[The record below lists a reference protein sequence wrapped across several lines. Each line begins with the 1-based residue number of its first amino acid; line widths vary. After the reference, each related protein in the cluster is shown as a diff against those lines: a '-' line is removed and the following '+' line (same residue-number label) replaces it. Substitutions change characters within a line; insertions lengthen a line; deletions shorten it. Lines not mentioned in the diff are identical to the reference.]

1 MIAAD
6 IIFENA
12 ILMDGN
18 VSFDSQELDRDGVD
32 VAENY
37 IQLLIASDSIKL
49 LCSFTQLDLVVY
61 LKNGH
66 FNRPLNNGF
75 KNNFNVLTPFAKYF
89 LELGVRT
96 SALVSFDGD
105 GTMCFVIPVIL
116 NNELIGC
123 EFFGS
128 FEISDSTSLSPTKTS
143 TLDTET
149 LKNALKWACSVGSQH
164 LRRACASAEAPQRKL
179 NQTPYYYIAH
189 VVHNEQ
195 YHEFLENLYNPCYEY
210 DFVTGL
216 WECSRKVKTLLGI
229 DDNYRND
236 FAGLLNLFARESKVE
251 AYKYFTDIL
260 RGRFDELHIDLKI
273 IRPNDGESRWIQIN
287 GSFLTDTDGEVM
299 KVFGSVSDITLYKE
313 TLSRLR
319 AEIDQRSKLMSIIGH
334 DLRNPFNAILG
345 FADMLDTV
353 LKQKRYDDALEYA
366 RIMRDSAS
374 QGYELLVNILEY
386 SKCVTGRLKM
396 DITNFDLNDVAESA
410 ISLVRL
416 MTDHKNITV
425 VNNVKSGTVVSGDS
439 TMISTVMR
447 NLISNAVK
455 FCYEGGQ
462 IGIDVEDVED
472 KGKRISVWDTGVV
485 IPTKTI
491 MHIVNEREVASTCGT
506 AGEVGT
512 GIGLQLCNNFLALHN
527 TRLQV
532 SSNEAKTVF
541 SFVL

>member
-12 ILMDGN
+12 ILIDGN
-18 VSFDSQELDRDGVD
+18 VSFDSKELDKDGVD
-32 VAENY
+32 VADNY

-61 LKNGH
+61 FKNGH

-75 KNNFNVLTPFAKYF
+75 KNNFNVVTAFAKYF

-96 SALVSFDGD
+96 TALVSFEGD
-105 GTMCFVIPVIL
+105 GTLCFVIPVIL

-123 EFFGS
+123 EFLGS
-128 FEISDSTSLSPTKTS
+128 FEISDSMSLSLTKTS
-143 TLDTET
+143 TFDAET
-149 LKNALKWACSVGSQH
+149 LKSALKWACAVGSQH

-179 NQTPYYYIAH
+179 NQTPYYVAH

-195 YHEFLENLYNPCYEY
+195 YHEFLENLYSPCYEY

-216 WECSRKVKTLLGI
+216 WECSRKVKSLLGI
-229 DDNYRND
+229 DDGYRND
-236 FAGLLNLFARESKVE
+236 FKGLFGLFARESKIE

-273 IRPNDGESRWIQIN
+273 IRPIDGETRWIQIN
-287 GSFLTDTDGEVM
+287 GSFLTGTDGEVM

-345 FADMLDTV
+345 FADMLDNV
-353 LKQKRYDDALEYA
+353 LRQKRYNDALEYA

-396 DITNFDLNDVAESA
+396 NVTDFDLNDVVESA
-410 ISLVRL
+410 VSLVRL

-425 VNNVKSGTVVSGDS
+425 VNNVESGTVVSGDS

-462 IGIDVEDVED
+462 IGIDVEDIED

-485 IPTKTI
+485 IPPKTI
-491 MHIVNEREVASTCGT
+491 LHIVNEREIASTVGT
-506 AGEVGT
+506 SGEVGT
-512 GIGLQLCNNFLALHN
+512 GIGLQLCSNFLALHN
-527 TRLQV
+527 TRLHV
-532 SSNEAKTVF
+532 SSNEARTVF